1 MANHNE
7 TQRMG
12 QEGSEMGPEVQME
25 ETDMPVDYDQVVDGT
40 LEIHQGVTCEINR
53 VERMK
58 FDNLASLTGPDP
70 KKL

>member
-40 LEIHQGVTCEINR
+40 LEIHQGTEGRKHSSYGSDLRDKQSGENEI
-53 VERMK
+53 
-58 FDNLASLTGPDP
+58 
-70 KKL
+70 